1 MHIANFFSISN
12 HVSFPQ
18 YNNSR
23 IIVIKTNTNMNTA
36 DQSAPAPAFLHD
48 GEGIEI
54 VARHNRIDHGRA
66 DPETNTG
73 IQVQGENGFEGAENP
88 RLGLGHGNW
97 NWKSK
102 YKYGAVVILALVVA
116 GTGIS
121 IWSSRGS
128 NQKFEMNHVNATKA
142 TKSVK
147 SAKTLK
153 SKTTKALS
161 SEPSSKPSNEPSFP
175 APTVS

>member
-23 IIVIKTNTNMNTA
+23 IIDIKTNTNMNTA

-54 VARHNRIDHGRA
+54 VARHNRIDHGR
-66 DPETNTG
+66 
-73 IQVQGENGFEGAENP
+73 EGAENP

-153 SKTTKALS
+153 SKTPKGLS